1 MTSKDPFPIKLRVPH
16 EIVAFIGGCHPQ
28 LKRKIRA
35 GLRHTIAEPESG
47 KPLKDDLEGLKSYRI
62 SRFRIVYRISS
73 KRIIDIVTIGPR
85 RTIYEETY
93 RLIKKE
99 AQTFPNETKS

>member
-1 MTSKDPFPIKLRVPH
+1 MPH
-16 EIVAFIGGCHPQ
+16 EIVAFIRGCHPQ

-35 GLRHTIAEPESG
+35 GLRHIVTEPDSG
-47 KPLKDDLEGLKSYRI
+47 KPLKDELEGLKSYRI
-62 SRFRIVYRISS
+62 SKFRVVYRIST
-73 KRIIDIVTIGPR
+73 KRIIDIFAIGPR

-99 AQTFPNETKS
+99 VDHK

>member
-1 MTSKDPFPIKLRVPH
+1 MTSKVPFPIKLRVPH
-16 EIVAFIGGCHPQ
+16 EIVAFIRGCHPQ

-35 GLRHTIAEPESG
+35 GLQHIVSEPESG
-47 KPLKDDLEGLKSYRI
+47 KSLRDELEGLKSYRI
-62 SRFRIVYRISS
+62 SRFRIVYRISA
-73 KRIIDIVTIGPR
+73 KRIIDIVAIGPR

-99 AQTFPNETKS
+99 VENTEHK